1 MGYFSLIG
9 ETTSLMLSQISKL
22 TLEINP
28 PDLLIEIS
36 RQSCGTF
43 EFYKAPELI
52 ELGRK
57 AAMES
62 VANLRQT

>member
-43 EFYKAPELI
+43 DFYKAAELI
-52 ELGRK
+52 ELGKNETIK
-57 AAMES
+57 AL
-62 VANLRQT
+62 NKLN